1 MLKALNLWKSAKLRG
16 FLLYNSLNKCIL
28 SLSKLN
34 PHVQKQQISLLSS
47 DFYLMKPQ
55 NVFLLV

>member
-34 PHVQKQQISLLSS
+34 PMYKSNKSV
-47 DFYLMKPQ
+47 FYLMKPQ